1 MGSAH
6 PPTDCRHTI
15 VPGDEQLSLGRS
27 DSDVVLVI
35 DGEGITA
42 EPGAKSAEDESQGT
56 YRNVKCRGT
65 SEPGGCIS

>member
-1 MGSAH
+1 MGFAH
-6 PPTDCRHTI
+6 PATGHRDTV
-15 VPGDEQLSLGRS
+15 VPGDEQLSLERS

-42 EPGAKSAEDESQGT
+42 KPGSKSAEDESGGT

-65 SEPGGCIS
+65 GEPGGCIP